1 MVNNKGSSYRR
12 CWLCRLSLI
21 LVLGILWHTATAY
34 NGNFECHQIPRI
46 SLARR
51 NVRRGME
58 MPKPMPMVARRP
70 STKVSMIWTP
80 DSDQKLGENKGFC
93 LFFSPFLSKF
103 FRHKD
108 D

>member
-1 MVNNKGSSYRR
+1 MEKRSLASYFRYRKTFRR
-12 CWLCRLSLI
+12 YYGYYLS
-21 LVLGILWHTATAY
+21 
-34 NGNFECHQIPRI
+34 FERHQIPRI

-58 MPKPMPMVARRP
+58 TPKPMPMVARRP
-70 STKVSMIWTP
+70 STTVSMIWTP
-80 DSDQKLGENKGFC
+80 DSDQKLGENKGFY